1 MITREA
7 ILIMKKRNFFLLF
20 ALTTALAL
28 AGCSAE
34 EEAPAGEPDTS
45 SNEPVIQ
52 VVTDDDASPTDAISV
67 DSDDEEVRPGMYRSE
82 LTNEWIDEALKEQR
96 PIAVMIDNEKTALPH
111 YGVSQSD
118 VVYEMTNST
127 ANDGV
132 TRLMVL
138 FKDYNS
144 IKQIGSIR
152 SVRPTNLQI
161 VPEWNAVIC
170 HDGGPF
176 YIDDYM
182 AKDYV
187 ENFSG
192 TFSRVNNGKSREFTE
207 YILEGDIDK
216 NFESHPKY
224 SRTYNDYYPGPHYQF
239 TSASK
244 PNDLSQYSD
253 TKSATHI
260 QMPYKHNK
268 PYMDYDEGSGTYLYS
283 EYGNKHTDPGNGD
296 TQLSFKNI
304 LIQNCRY
311 VQFDANGYMMFHSID
326 FNRDGYYITNG
337 KCIPV
342 TWTKEDEL
350 TPTRYYDKDGN
361 EIVLNTGR
369 TYVALVPDDIW
380 SGLSIE

>member
-1 MITREA
+1 M
-7 ILIMKKRNFFLLF
+7 L
-20 ALTTALAL
+20 LAL
-28 AGCSAE
+28 SAALVLSGCEKEDE
-34 EEAPAGEPDTS
+34 EQAPEATTDQ
-45 SNEPVIQ
+45 PVIQ
-52 VVTDDDASPTDAISV
+52 LQTDDNATPAIDVASDTV
-67 DSDDEEVRPGMYRSE
+67 EEETREGMYRSE
-82 LTNEWIDEALKEQR
+82 LTNEWIDESLKDQR

-111 YGVSQSD
+111 FGMSQSD
-118 VVYEMTNST
+118 VVYEMTNSI

-132 TRLMVL
+132 TRFMVL

-144 IKQIGSIR
+144 VKQIGSVR
-152 SVRPTNLQI
+152 STRPTNLQI
-161 VPEWNAVIC
+161 IPEWNAVIC

-216 NFESHPKY
+216 NFASHSKY
-224 SRTYNDYYPGPHYQF
+224 SKTYNDYYKGGPHYQF
-239 TSASK
+239 APDSK

-253 TKSATHI
+253 AKSATHI

-268 PYMDYDEGSGTYLYS
+268 PYMDYDEASGTYLYS
-283 EYGNKHTDPGNGD
+283 EYGMKHVDAGNND
-296 TQLSFKNI
+296 EQLSFKNI

-311 VQFDANGYMMFHSID
+311 VQFDNNGYMMFHSID
-326 FNRDGYYITNG
+326 YNRDGYYITNG
-337 KCIPV
+337 KCIPI
-342 TWTKEDEL
+342 TWSKEDEL
-350 TPTRYYDKDGN
+350 SPTLYYDKNGD
-361 EIVLNTGR
+361 EIQINTGR

-380 SGLSIE
+380 SGLTIE

>member
-1 MITREA
+1 
-7 ILIMKKRNFFLLF
+7 
-20 ALTTALAL
+20 
-28 AGCSAE
+28 
-34 EEAPAGEPDTS
+34 
-45 SNEPVIQ
+45 
-52 VVTDDDASPTDAISV
+52 
-67 DSDDEEVRPGMYRSE
+67 MYRSE
-82 LTNEWIDEALKEQR
+82 LTNEWIDEALKDQR
-96 PIAVMIDNEKTALPH
+96 PIAAMVDNEKTALPH
-111 YGVSQSD
+111 FGLSQSD
-118 VVYEMTNST
+118 IVYEMTNST

-144 IKQIGSIR
+144 VKQIGSIR

-161 VPEWNAVIC
+161 IPEWNAVIC

-216 NFESHPKY
+216 NFASHSKY
-224 SRTYNDYYPGPHYQF
+224 SKTYNSYHSELPHYKF
-239 TSASK
+239 TSESK

-253 TKSATHI
+253 AKSATKI
-260 QMPYKHNK
+260 QMPFKHNK
-268 PYMDYDEGSGTYLYS
+268 PYFDYDASKGLYTYS
-283 EYGNKHTDPGNGD
+283 EYGSTHVDAGNNNEPL
-296 TQLSFKNI
+296 TFKNL

-326 FNRDGYYITNG
+326 FNRDGYYITEG
-337 KCIPV
+337 KAIPV
-342 TWTKEDEL
+342 TWSKEDEL
-350 TPTRYYDKDGN
+350 SATRYYDKDGN

-380 SGLSIE
+380 SGLKIE

>member
-1 MITREA
+1 
-7 ILIMKKRNFFLLF
+7 MKRKNLFLL
-20 ALTTALAL
+20 LAL
-28 AGCSAE
+28 SAALVFSGCKKES
-34 EEAPAGEPDTS
+34 EAPEEPVVEAD
-45 SNEPVIQ
+45 NEPVIQ
-52 VVTDDDASPTDAISV
+52 LVTDDNTQPAV
-67 DSDDEEVRPGMYRSE
+67 DTTIEAEEEGDDEVREGMYRSE
-82 LTNEWIDEALKEQR
+82 LTNEWIDEALKDQR
-96 PIAVMIDNEKTALPH
+96 PIAAMVDNEKTALPH
-111 YGVSQSD
+111 FGLSQSD

-132 TRLMVL
+132 TRFMVL

-161 VPEWNAVIC
+161 IPEWNAVVC

-176 YIDDYM
+176 YIDDYL

-207 YILEGDIDK
+207 YILEGDVDK
-216 NFESHPKY
+216 NFASHSKY
-224 SRTYNDYYPGPHYQF
+224 SKTYNDYYPGPHYQF
-239 TSASK
+239 TSEK
-244 PNDLSQYSD
+244 KQNDLSQYAD
-253 TKSATHI
+253 AKSATHI
-260 QMPYKHNK
+260 QMPYRHNK
-268 PYMDYDEGSGTYLYS
+268 PYLDYDEASGTYLYS
-283 EYGNKHTDPGNGD
+283 EYGMKHVDAGNND
-296 TQLSFKNI
+296 TQLAFKNL

-311 VQFDANGYMMFHSID
+311 VQFDSNGYMMFHSVD

-337 KCIPV
+337 KVIPI
-342 TWTKEDEL
+342 TWSKEDEL
-350 TPTRYYDKDGN
+350 TPTRYYDKDGI

-380 SGLSIE
+380 SGLTID

>member
-1 MITREA
+1 
-7 ILIMKKRNFFLLF
+7 MKKRNLFLML
-20 ALTTALAL
+20 ALTAALVFG
-28 AGCSAE
+28 GCSKE
-34 EEAPAGEPDTS
+34 EDTPETEPDTAG
-45 SNEPVIQ
+45 NEPVIQ
-52 VVTDDDASPTDAISV
+52 VITDDDAPAPVASAETEAG
-67 DSDDEEVRPGMYRSE
+67 DEETREGMYRSE

-96 PIAVMIDNEKTALPH
+96 PIAAMVDNEKTALPH
-111 YGVSQSD
+111 YGLTQSD

-144 IKQIGSIR
+144 VKQIGSIR

-161 VPEWNAVIC
+161 IPEWNAVIC

-182 AKDYV
+182 AKDFV

-216 NFESHPKY
+216 NFASHPKY
-224 SRTYNDYYPGPHYQF
+224 SKTYNDYYPGPHYKF
-239 TSASK
+239 TSESK
-244 PNDLSQYSD
+244 PNDLSQYPD
-253 TKSATHI
+253 AKSCTHI

-268 PYMDYDEGSGTYLYS
+268 PYMDYDPASGTYLYS
-283 EYGNKHTDPGNGD
+283 EYGMKHTDPGNGD
-296 TQLSFKNI
+296 QQLSFKNI

-311 VQFDANGYMMFHSID
+311 VQFDSNGYMMFHSID

-342 TWTKEDEL
+342 TWTKDDEL
-350 TPTRYYDKDGN
+350 TPTRYYDKNGE

-380 SGLSIE
+380 SGLTIE

>member
-1 MITREA
+1 
-7 ILIMKKRNFFLLF
+7 MKKRTLSLML
-20 ALTTALAL
+20 ALTMVLAFT
-28 AGCSAE
+28 GCGKEVEEPAAE
-34 EEAPAGEPDTS
+34 PES
-45 SNEPVIQ
+45 SDAPVISI
-52 VVTDDDASPTDAISV
+52 VTDDQSAPTVDISA
-67 DSDDEEVRPGMYRSE
+67 DSAAADDDEVREGMYRSE
-82 LTNEWIDEALKEQR
+82 LTNEWIDEALKDQR

-161 VPEWNAVIC
+161 CPEWNAVIC

-182 AKDYV
+182 AKDFV

-216 NFESHPKY
+216 NFASHPKY
-224 SRTYNDYYPGPHYQF
+224 SKTYNDYHSEDPHYQF

-244 PNDLSQYSD
+244 PNDLSQYED
-253 TKSATHI
+253 AKSATHI

-268 PYMDYDEGSGTYLYS
+268 PYLDYDAEAGVYKYS
-283 EYGNKHTDPGNGD
+283 EYGTAHVDPGNNNE
-296 TQLSFKNI
+296 QLTFKNL

-337 KCIPV
+337 KAIPV
-342 TWTKEDEL
+342 TWSKEDEL
-350 TPTRYYDKDGN
+350 SATRYYDKDGE

-380 SGLSIE
+380 SGLTIE